1 MLLILSQC
9 LFVLVIGELTKSI
22 QEIDPWI
29 FFFFF
34 SNNIVLADKIKSRIN
49 VKLKIWWYALKS
61 KWFGLSKTKIEYM
74 ECKFSKSINK
84 NKGTARLDGQ

>member
-1 MLLILSQC
+1 M
-9 LFVLVIGELTKSI
+9 SI
-22 QEIDPWI
+22 CISDWWTYKIDSRDRPLD

-84 NKGTARLDGQ
+84 NKGTVRLDGQ

>member
-29 FFFFF
+29 FF

-61 KWFGLSKTKIEYM
+61 KWFRLSKTKIEYM

-84 NKGTARLDGQ
+84 NKGTVRLDGQ